1 MTIHVAADAPTDFS
15 AEVFAR
21 VDRKSGEGGVGSLG
35 DAFVL
40 LPEPACDLPPGAAQ
54 CPPPHE
60 QRQVSPRLD
69 ANGDFGRAAQRLDRG
84 RLRQSDHLVVCG
96 GEEEDRCLDV
106 RQSSE
111 TAQRR
116 KTIARQPVFA
126 KNPFRRLGGS
136 RHPADRPSARSNR
149 RTLRSA
155 PRRSRIAEPRLNSP
169 ESSSDQRASDIGP
182 ETRPPA
188 NAMICSI
195 VACGTAASA
204 RVTRDSAA
212 ERSIGAPASTN
223 LETLSG
229 KRAAYGVVFAHFTQP
244 YQPSPKTSS
253 GRPAHRPFR
262 DPMRRW

>member
-1 MTIHVAADAPTDFS
+1 MTIYVAADALTDFS
-15 AEVFAR
+15 AEVFER
-21 VDRKSGEGGVGSLG
+21 VDRKSGEGGVGSSARTATSVERHS
-35 DAFVL
+35 D
-40 LPEPACDLPPGAAQ
+40 
-54 CPPPHE
+54 
-60 QRQVSPRLD
+60 S
-69 ANGDFGRAAQRLDRG
+69 DRG

-96 GEEEDRCLDV
+96 GEDEDRCLDV

-111 TAQRR
+111 SAQRR

-136 RHPADRPSARSNR
+136 RRPADRPCARSNR

-169 ESSSDQRASDIGP
+169 ESSSDQRASDNGP

-204 RVTRDSAA
+204 RVMRDSAA

-229 KRAAYGVVFAHFTQP
+229 KRAA
-244 YQPSPKTSS
+244 
-253 GRPAHRPFR
+253 
-262 DPMRRW
+262 